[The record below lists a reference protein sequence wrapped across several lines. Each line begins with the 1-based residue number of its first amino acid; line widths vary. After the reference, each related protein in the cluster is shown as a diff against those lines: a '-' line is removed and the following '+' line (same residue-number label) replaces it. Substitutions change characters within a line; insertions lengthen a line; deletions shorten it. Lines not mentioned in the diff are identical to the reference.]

1 MTKVTIEEKISHLQ
15 GAAMEEA
22 RQQGN
27 EIIAQHKKALKQVFE
42 THRQE
47 AIRQSDT
54 RIKAET
60 TSARQQLNTA
70 ASKGQLKLR
79 RELSQV
85 QHTLKNQLFEEVS
98 GLIEQYMKTEKYKT
112 LLISYITNAAR
123 FADGQ
128 PLTFYINSSDKD
140 KKEFLE
146 KRTGMTMTISEDDFV
161 GGIRA
166 VIPGRNILID
176 NSFKGAMEKEYR
188 EFTFQGGDRH

>member
-1 MTKVTIEEKISHLQ
+1 MTIEEKISHLQ

-27 EIIAQHKKALKQVFE
+27 EIIARHKKALEQVFE

-47 AIRQSDT
+47 AVRQSDT

-79 RELSQV
+79 RELSQI
-85 QHTLKNQLFEEVS
+85 QYTLKNQLFEEVNE
-98 GLIEQYMKTEKYKT
+98 LIKQYMKTEQYKM

-128 PLTFYINSSDKD
+128 PLTFYMNASDED

-146 KRTGMTMTISEDDFV
+146 KRTGMTMTISEDDFI

-176 NSFKGAMEKEYR
+176 NSFKGALEKEYR
-188 EFTFQGGDRH
+188 DFTFQGGGRH

>member
-1 MTKVTIEEKISHLQ
+1 MTVEEKILHLQ
-15 GAAMEEA
+15 NAAMEEA
-22 RQQGN
+22 RQEGN
-27 EIIAQHKKALKQVFE
+27 EMIARHKEALEQVFE

-47 AIRQSDT
+47 AVRQADT
-54 RIKAET
+54 RIQAET
-60 TSARQQLNTA
+60 VSARQQLNTA

-79 RELSQV
+79 RELSRV
-85 QHTLKNQLFEEVS
+85 QDTLKNQLFEETA
-98 GLIEQYMKTEKYKT
+98 GLLKQYMQTEAYKT

-128 PLTFYINSSDKD
+128 PITFYINTSDED

-146 KRTGMTMTISEDDFV
+146 KRTGMTMTVSEDDFI

-176 NSFKGAMEKEYR
+176 NSFQGAMEKEYR
-188 EFTFQGGDRH
+188 EFTFQGGAGN

>member
-1 MTKVTIEEKISHLQ
+1 MTIEEKITHLQ

-27 EIIAQHKKALKQVFE
+27 EIIVRHKKVLEQVYE

-47 AIRQSDT
+47 AVRQSDT
-54 RIKAET
+54 RIKTET
-60 TSARQQLNTA
+60 ISARQQLNTA

-85 QHTLKNQLFEEVS
+85 QYTLKNQLFDEVA
-98 GLIEQYMKTEKYKT
+98 GLMKDYMKTEEYKK
-112 LLISYITNAAR
+112 LLISYITSAAR

-128 PLTFYINSSDKD
+128 PLTFYMNSSDED

-146 KRTGMTMTISEDDFV
+146 KQTGMTMTVSPDDFI

-176 NSFKGAMEKEYR
+176 NSFKGAIEKEYR
-188 EFTFQGGDRH
+188 EFTFQGGGRH